1 MKLFVRD
8 LTVIDASYLDA
19 QRGFVGESYQVDIT
33 LDGKLNEQSMI
44 LDFSLVKK
52 KIKAIIDAEVDHKLL
67 VPHAAENCSVILE
80 LNALRLIIFSM
91 IIALF
96 N

>member
-8 LTVIDASYLDA
+8 LTVIDSTYLDA
-19 QRGFVGESYQVDIT
+19 KRGFVGESYIVDVILT
-33 LDGKLNEQSMI
+33 GGLNEQSMI

-52 KIKAIIDAEVDHKLL
+52 QIKAIITLKW
-67 VPHAAENCSVILE
+67 
-80 LNALRLIIFSM
+80 II
-91 IIALF
+91 